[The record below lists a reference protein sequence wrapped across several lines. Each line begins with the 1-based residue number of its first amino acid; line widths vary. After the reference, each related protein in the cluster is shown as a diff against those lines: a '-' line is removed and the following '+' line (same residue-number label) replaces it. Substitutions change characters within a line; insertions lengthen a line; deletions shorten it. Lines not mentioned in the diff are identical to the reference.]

1 MADKSPRKVA
11 SKKPG
16 KTIKDKRREKKEKQQ
31 AQKAS
36 ASDAPGPPRC
46 KVRRTA
52 ASGYQCLRPQV
63 QLGMSQPIFRRSTT
77 NTSVSFGAMPAPGD
91 RAP

>member
-16 KTIKDKRREKKEKQQ
+16 KTIKESAGRRKKSSRPK
-31 AQKAS
+31 KAS
-36 ASDAPGPPRC
+36 ASDVPGPPRC